1 MTEEEIDVC
10 VTVHIHGSV
19 SGRKQFH
26 LPRAS
31 RDFLEEPSWQED
43 RSSASVTE
51 RLTAEQREQSLCP
64 RQELLLGAAV
74 MKQSIPEP
82 YHTASPR
89 YRRGLQKFSNRNWS

>member
-10 VTVHIHGSV
+10 VTVHINGSV

-31 RDFLEEPSWQED
+31 RDFLEEPSRQED

-64 RQELLLGAAV
+64 RQV

-82 YHTASPR
+82 YYTASPR
-89 YRRGLQKFSNRNWS
+89 CRRGLQTFSNRNRS